1 MWIIW
6 KVFIDALLL
15 LMGFYFILSCLCH
28 RLYLSLVFSIFVS
41 LGKSFNEIWWSVRII
56 LFLVLSRQNI
66 SDVAPRK
73 LPIYGLCWQSS
84 MLCFF
89 FLVFFFVV
97 WANLWHVSQDS
108 QNSYWHEILLV
119 LTDTSPFTFL
129 SSWIIFFDC
138 GQNLLTSE
146 LWPLTHT
153 RRVEP
158 PASVSGVK

>member
-1 MWIIW
+1 MKAGEASESFCSWYFLDRISLMWLPGSCQSMAF
-6 KVFIDALLL
+6 VDSQACC
-15 LMGFYFILSCLCH
+15 GFFY
-28 RLYLSLVFSIFVS
+28 
-41 LGKSFNEIWWSVRII
+41 
-56 LFLVLSRQNI
+56 
-66 SDVAPRK
+66 
-73 LPIYGLCWQSS
+73 
-84 MLCFF
+84 
-89 FLVFFFVV
+89 FFFVV

-119 LTDTSPFTFL
+119 LTDTSPLTFL
-129 SSWIIFFDC
+129 SSWIIFVDC